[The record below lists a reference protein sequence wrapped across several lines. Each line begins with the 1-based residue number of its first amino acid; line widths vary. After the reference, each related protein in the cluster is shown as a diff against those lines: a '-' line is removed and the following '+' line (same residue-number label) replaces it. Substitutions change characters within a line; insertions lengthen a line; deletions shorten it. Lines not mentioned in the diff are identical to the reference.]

1 MIKKGQQVHI
11 KPEWQDEGDSDHVWI
26 AVEDEVGDR
35 IRIAP
40 LMLEDFAIQ
49 PITLVEVRMLVESD
63 AAEPSSEMPP
73 HSVLHFM
80 P

>member
-11 KPEWQDEGDSDHVWI
+11 KPEWQDEGDGDHAWI

-40 LMLEDFAIQ
+40 LMPEDFAIL
-49 PITLVEVRMLVESD
+49 PIALVEVRMLVEGD
-63 AAEPSSEMPP
+63 ATGPLGTEIRPKS
-73 HSVLHFM
+73 
-80 P
+80 